1 MNNKAFPVWQVAVLL
16 LAAVLIIPAL
26 VVSVQQPLA
35 PLQLR
40 MLRESGMAMAALAVL
55 CFMVSSLTGNHS
67 QVDKLWSIVPMGYVW
82 YFAWMNNMEDRSV
95 LMAVMVTIWGFRL
108 TYNFARRGG
117 LQLEILDRRRLPV
130 VITQEK
136 PGIQCHLEVGAFQPV
151 VHQSVSDDPHLVVL
165 SSGCSSC
172 RNGYRNLQWLTG
184 CWQLQCF
191 LFCWRPSL
199 ISSNGIFSERNS
211 VRPILLR
218 RPKVSWIRDYG
229 HMCGILIIQ
238 LSKVY
243 GFYFTVLVLW
253 PQSNGSTGL

>member
-35 PLQLR
+35 PLQLS

-67 QVDKLWSIVPMGYVW
+67 QVDKLWSIVPMAYVW

-117 LQLEILDRRRLPV
+117 YSWKFWTGEEDYRWSLLRKARHSMP
-130 VITQEK
+130 
-136 PGIQCHLEVGAFQPV
+136 PGGGCF
-151 VHQSVSDDPHLVVL
+151 STC
-165 SSGCSSC
+165 CSSVC
-172 RNGYRNLQWLTG
+172 
-184 CWQLQCF
+184 
-191 LFCWRPSL
+191 
-199 ISSNGIFSERNS
+199 
-211 VRPILLR
+211 
-218 RPKVSWIRDYG
+218 IR
-229 HMCGILIIQ
+229 
-238 LSKVY
+238 
-243 GFYFTVLVLW
+243 
-253 PQSNGSTGL
+253 